1 MMIEQHYDEEVLAG
15 FLSEPID
22 AAARDKHLDTCSL
35 CKRTL
40 QSIRDTTVL
49 LKKPEIWDRQRIS
62 TTPRNETLVLLR
74 SVQATMVAEDAAAE
88 SYISQLLA
96 GPRETWAQKLRA
108 HPEWRTPGL
117 IRGLIGATDNYNFD
131 SPLDAVE
138 LTGIMTE
145 IAEGLSPFFGR
156 KALVADSW
164 RERAFALTVIGSYD
178 AAAEAVHRAEQAGGG
193 AVSEFSQARTMLMGS
208 LILRSKEDWTN
219 AAAMARTAAQDFLR
233 YGDVTRYCSARMTEA
248 IIFYDS
254 SQYRKAIAVYAE
266 VRALYPQLPPG
277 TLAQARHNEGMCRRE
292 IGDFEKAE
300 ECFANA
306 IDLWDHLQMA
316 LLRAKA
322 RWSLA
327 RVLMRRGKYDAALT
341 ILNPLRE
348 EFQELGMAHDLA
360 CASTDVAECLL
371 AMDRPREVA
380 EFCRLAI
387 NYFRDAGLAYSAGA
401 MTALAFMQES
411 ASLGRL
417 TNKSIADVRVFVESL
432 AKQPELLYAK
442 PVFDLI

>member
-22 AAARDKHLDTCSL
+22 AAARDKHLDTCPL

-49 LKKPEIWDRQRIS
+49 LKEPAIWDRQRIS
-62 TTPRNETLVLLR
+62 SGPRAETLVLLR
-74 SVQATMVAEDAAAE
+74 RVQATMVAEDAAAE
-88 SYISQLLA
+88 SHIRQLLS
-96 GPRETWAQKLRA
+96 GPRETWAQKLYA
-108 HPEWRTPGL
+108 YPEWRTPGL
-117 IRGLIGATDNYNFD
+117 IRRLIGATDSYNFD

-138 LTGIMTE
+138 LTRLMTG
-145 IAEGLSPFFGR
+145 IAEGLSPFSGR
-156 KALVADSW
+156 EALVADSW
-164 RERAFALTVIGSYD
+164 REHAFALTVVGSYE
-178 AAAEAVHRAEQAGGG
+178 AASEAVHRAEQAGES
-193 AVSEFSQARTMLMGS
+193 VSEFSHARTMLMGS
-208 LILRSKEDWTN
+208 LVLRSKEDWTN
-219 AAAMARTAAQDFLR
+219 AAAMARRAAQDFLR

-254 SQYRKAIAVYAE
+254 SQYRKAIAVYGE
-266 VRALYPQLPPG
+266 MRGHYDQLPPS
-277 TLAQARHNEGMCRRE
+277 TLAQARHNEGLCYRE

-306 IDLWDHLQMA
+306 IDLCDHLQMSV
-316 LLRAKA
+316 LRAKA
-322 RWSLA
+322 RWHLA
-327 RVLMRRGKYDAALT
+327 RVLMRRGKYDAAVT

-401 MTALAFMQES
+401 MTALAFIQES

-417 TNKSIADVRVFVESL
+417 TTEGIADVRVFVENL

-442 PVFDLI
+442 PVFDLT